1 MTVYGHDE
9 VPFVRGV
16 SAVPAVLLSRLAEPG
31 PVSPALGLGQQSLDE
46 PESPRLNCLG
56 ELQAVLALKSL
67 DQGVRIA

>member
-16 SAVPAVLLSRLAEPG
+16 SAVPAVLLSRPTEAG

-46 PESPRLNCLG
+46 PESPRLDCLG
-56 ELQAVLALKSL
+56 QLQAVLALKPP
-67 DQGVRIA
+67 DHRVRIA